1 VTTVERAL
9 HVLIHDIR
17 TPLGVAQGYLRLIR
31 EGRLPNAED
40 REKAFNQTQ
49 QALDLVSRLCLDAAA
64 LVDQPAPAVTSVA
77 VPASRFAGRV
87 RARLEHE
94 PVDVAAADA
103 ADRGSVA
110 VPGDADR
117 LADAVVRVLLS
128 TERDRSGRHP
138 AVAMGASDTE
148 LWFTSGPD
156 GRALSGDVLDPWRGP
171 GLTLPLACRTIT
183 DAGGRVW
190 STGPGRAGA
199 GVAFPLEVSR

>member
-1 VTTVERAL
+1 VNTVERAL

-31 EGRLPNAED
+31 EGRLPSPED
-40 REKAFNQTQ
+40 REKAFQQTQ
-49 QALDLVSRLCLDAAA
+49 QALDLVSRLCHDAAA
-64 LVDQPAPAVTSVA
+64 LVERPHDAAAAVA
-77 VPASRFAGRV
+77 VPAGQFAGRV
-87 RARLEHE
+87 RDRLQRE
-94 PVDVAAADA
+94 PVDVAPDA
-103 ADRGSVA
+103 PADRGAVA

-128 TERDRSGRHP
+128 TERDRTGRHP
-138 AVAMGASDTE
+138 AVAIGASDTE

-199 GVAFPLEVSR
+199 GVALPLEVSR